1 MGIFFLF
8 FYFLLRQISWFYH
21 PLHPQPVHFWQK
33 TAIFL
38 RKICGSKRM
47 IGILIIRICL
57 SFADDMHLL
66 HPQPDKPTANQVL
79 WVMWPPKHRDCQRTA
94 WCGSFVITKCF
105 GWCDHQVL
113 ITTQPVRLIFG
124 IRLMISVMFIRSTRW
139 WKCPILRGKN
149 KNRTSPKTSHKL
161 ATGGLLTVPVCRW
174 SPKALGPPVIPG
186 HVPYIY
192 GHPTPYPCWGKCP
205 QGRIA
210 HAMKFSP
217 SCIFD
222 QSHCLLQIQ
231 HNKYAP
237 LRSTHLPLKSP

>member
-1 MGIFFLF
+1 MIFWYIWVYFFLF
-8 FYFLLRQISWFYH
+8 FYFLIRHISWFYH
-21 PLHPQPVHFWQK
+21 PLHPQPVHFRQK

-47 IGILIIRICL
+47 IDILTIRKWQAD
-57 SFADDMHLL
+57 ADDMHLL

-79 WVMWPPKHRDCQRTA
+79 W
-94 WCGSFVITKCF
+94 
-105 GWCDHQVL
+105 WCDHQVL

-124 IRLMISVMFIRSTRW
+124 IRLMISVMFIQSTRW
-139 WKCPILRGKN
+139 WKCPILRGQN
-149 KNRTSPKTSHKL
+149 KNRTSPKTSHEL

-210 HAMKFSP
+210 HSMKFSP
-217 SCIFD
+217 TCIFD

-237 LRSTHLPLKSP
+237 PSASYDHALTPKIPIDARTGDN